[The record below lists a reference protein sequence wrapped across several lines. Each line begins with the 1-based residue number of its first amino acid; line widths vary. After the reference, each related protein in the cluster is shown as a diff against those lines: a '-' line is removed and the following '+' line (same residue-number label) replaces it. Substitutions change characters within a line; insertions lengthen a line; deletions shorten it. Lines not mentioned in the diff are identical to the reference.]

1 MKKRVLLADDTQLMR
16 ELLRDALDRDKFE
29 IVGEALTGEEA
40 VIKYGELKPDLVIMD
55 INMPKM
61 NGIEAL
67 TVIMKKNV
75 YRISAKKEVYVRAP
89 GTPAKAYLDGAR
101 TSLLQAEIGGET
113 ALLIRIPAGQHRV
126 SWE

>member
-67 TVIMKKNV
+67 TVIMKKHPDA
-75 YRISAKKEVYVRAP
+75 RIIMCSDQKYQGMILRAIKNGAKDFIVKPFKKEDVLEAVN
-89 GTPAKAYLDGAR
+89 KAFEEDEEA
-101 TSLLQAEIGGET
+101 
-113 ALLIRIPAGQHRV
+113 
-126 SWE
+126 